1 MWKLF
6 ANGYRES
13 HFFARHVGA
22 CVSTHTL
29 TLSPEDVDPE
39 SVEQRYRTTVAP
51 AASASMRQVSSP
63 LEPCREIRLIRRKQ
77 TCIFSGSSHPGLVEA
92 VCERLGQKQAKVAL
106 KKFSNGETSVEIRSL
121 LTKHLRATQLT
132 ALQRH
137 LCETKMSSS
146 CRAAAASMWPSER
159 PHMATD

>member
-1 MWKLF
+1 MLACHTVHTANRVPANGIEQGLGNFF

-51 AASASMRQVSSP
+51 AASASMRQVSGL
-63 LEPCREIRLIRRKQ
+63 LEPCREIRLIKW
-77 TCIFSGSSHPGLVEA
+77 
-92 VCERLGQKQAKVAL
+92 K
-106 KKFSNGETSVEIRSL
+106 
-121 LTKHLRATQLT
+121 
-132 ALQRH
+132 
-137 LCETKMSSS
+137 
-146 CRAAAASMWPSER
+146 
-159 PHMATD
+159 